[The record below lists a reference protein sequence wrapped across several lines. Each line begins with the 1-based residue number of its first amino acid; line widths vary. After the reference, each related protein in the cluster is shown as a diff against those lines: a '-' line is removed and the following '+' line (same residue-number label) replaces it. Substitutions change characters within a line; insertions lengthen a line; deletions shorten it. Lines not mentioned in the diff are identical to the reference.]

1 MLPNLNRGTDRL
13 VTRFDRRVER
23 IAFTLNESRSISLL
37 FISLLRDA

>member
-23 IAFTLNESRSISLL
+23 IGVHVERIALY
-37 FISLLRDA
+37 FIAVYFIAA